1 MGGLWVGSDRGFVYT
16 SRMHRLLCLLALPL
30 LAATPAQDIRAVLD
44 EQVAAWNR
52 GDIPGFMEG
61 YEKSESIAFVG
72 TEITKGHANW
82 LEHYKKRYPTRE
94 KMGTLR
100 FSDLDIRM
108 LGAQY
113 ASVIGRFH
121 LDRAADAGGEASGIF
136 TLLFEKTAHGW
147 KVILDHT
154 S

>member
-1 MGGLWVGSDRGFVYT
+1 M
-16 SRMHRLLCLLALPL
+16 LLSMQRSLLLLLALPL
-30 LAATPAQDIRAVLD
+30 IAAPPEQDIRRVMD
-44 EQVAAWNR
+44 DQVAAWNR

-61 YEKSESIAFVG
+61 YDKSESTTFVSSA
-72 TEITKGHANW
+72 ITKGHAQVLAN
-82 LEHYKKRYPTRE
+82 YRKRYPTPE

-100 FSDLDIRM
+100 FSDLEIRP
-108 LGAQY
+108 LGPGY

-121 LDRAADAGGEASGIF
+121 LDRSAEAGGEASGIF
-136 TLLFEKTAHGW
+136 TLLFHKTGKGW

>member
-1 MGGLWVGSDRGFVYT
+1 MKKF
-16 SRMHRLLCLLALPL
+16 LCLLAALPL
-30 LAATPAQDIRAVLD
+30 LAAAPEKEIRSVLD
-44 EQVAAWNR
+44 AQVAAWNR
-52 GDIPGFMEG
+52 GDIPAFMEG
-61 YEKSESIAFVG
+61 YDQSDSTTFVG
-72 TEITKGHANW
+72 TDITKGHAQV
-82 LEHYKKRYPTRE
+82 LARYLKRYPTRD

-100 FSDLDIRM
+100 FADIEMRM
-108 LGAQY
+108 LGSDY

-136 TLLFEKTAHGW
+136 TLLFHKTGQGW

>member
-1 MGGLWVGSDRGFVYT
+1 MKKFLMLV
-16 SRMHRLLCLLALPL
+16 ALPL
-30 LAATPAQDIRAVLD
+30 LAAAPEQEIRTVLN

-52 GDIPGFMEG
+52 GDIPAFMEG
-61 YEKSESIAFVG
+61 YDKSESTTFVG
-72 TEITKGHANW
+72 TAITKGHAQVLANY
-82 LEHYKKRYPTRE
+82 LKRYPTHE

-100 FSDLDIRM
+100 FSDLEIQL
-108 LGAQY
+108 LGSDY

-121 LDRAADAGGEASGIF
+121 LDRTAEAGGEAAGIF
-136 TLLFEKTAHGW
+136 TLLFHKTGHGW

>member
-1 MGGLWVGSDRGFVYT
+1 MKKFI
-16 SRMHRLLCLLALPL
+16 CLLAALPL
-30 LAATPAQDIRAVLD
+30 LAAAPEQEIRDVLNAQVG
-44 EQVAAWNR
+44 AWNR
-52 GDIPGFMEG
+52 GDIPTFMEG
-61 YEKSESIAFVG
+61 YDNSEATTFVG
-72 TEITKGHANW
+72 TEITKGHAQV
-82 LEHYKKRYPTRE
+82 LARYLKRYPTRE

-100 FSDLDIRM
+100 FSDIETRM
-108 LGAQY
+108 LGAEY

-136 TLLFEKTAHGW
+136 TLLFHKTGQGW

>member
-1 MGGLWVGSDRGFVYT
+1 MYKLLYLLAVLPLVAAGPEQEIRGGLD
-16 SRMHRLLCLLALPL
+16 A
-30 LAATPAQDIRAVLD
+30 
-44 EQVAAWNR
+44 QVAAWNR

-61 YEKSESIAFVG
+61 YDKSESTTFVG
-72 TEITKGHANW
+72 TEITKGHAEV
-82 LEHYKKRYPTRE
+82 LARYLKKYPTRE

-100 FSDLDIRM
+100 FSDIEMRM
-108 LGAQY
+108 LGADY

-136 TLLFEKTAHGW
+136 TLLFHRTGQGW